1 MEKVNSTKI
10 IVRTFVNVAM
20 CPQYNNNIIT
30 KRGERLI
37 KGSGEGVD
45 YRKGTLK
52 NRILLHRLAH
62 IYNHI
67 TA

>member
-1 MEKVNSTKI
+1 
-10 IVRTFVNVAM
+10 
-20 CPQYNNNIIT
+20 
-30 KRGERLI
+30 
-37 KGSGEGVD
+37 VD

-67 TA
+67 TAWVTKWDSVTKKGESWALRINSGCNVKNLSV